1 METVN
6 SAGSLTERLSEALE
20 KYSARVVAAGLVLTL
35 LLIIPLVAM
44 SPDEDASIDPGGEAF
59 ELQDDI
65 DDRFESLIHGTG
77 YIVEARGGDILTQAS
92 LWELYQNSQE
102 LLAADQRGELAPD
115 DLPSQPYLYQAFD
128 TDTNRSFVGINT
140 IAHEVQLVLT
150 DPRVDSSLETATDDD
165 VKLAV
170 HFLFSNPESSG
181 TKDLLSVK
189 ASSERRVVR
198 GIEIDYWTSPAF
210 VFPVLADNEKLGG
223 VSTRGGLG
231 ANDDLL
237 DQEEFNRNVQRTLR
251 GEESTYRLWGFA
263 IDQNLEAEDE
273 GTTTGLFVMF
283 TVIAA
288 LVVVGISLRS
298 YWAMALTG
306 VGLGVLMIWLKGIS
320 NLVGL
325 GGGLV
330 IELIVP
336 IAMISLGVDFAV
348 HAIRRYQEE
357 KSLGHLPQR
366 ALRLGFAGVLGALVL
381 AMLSDGIAF
390 LANVSS
396 GIEAVIHFGIAA
408 GIAAASSFVVLGLF
422 VPLLLM
428 RIDELLARRPAASP
442 TIARVLPLAGGAGV
456 AALAGVSV
464 LLLVV
469 GLTPFGLVLLAVA
482 AVVFLVVPVLVMRW
496 RAGPAEPQTATRDSG
511 VATTDD
517 DGRAGWVADV
527 VAGLAHFRLV
537 VLLTAAGVTA
547 VAVFFALQLDPE
559 LDVKDFFDSGSD
571 FVVSLDKLEEH
582 VAERGG
588 EPGIIYVAGDLTDPR
603 ALASISQFVD
613 RLGDNQ
619 RVGRDAEGN
628 PSIEDNLLDALERVT
643 DTAYARGQ
651 VALATGVEITDADG
665 DGIPDA
671 REQIRATYDYIVENG
686 VPLDENTLVYDA
698 GQIREVLFHDP
709 SGVADQVT
717 ILEVGIPGTRQQ
729 TNVKLAR
736 EALSS
741 DLDVLRGNPS
751 ITRAG
756 LTGSPF
762 VREGQLEAATDTLQ
776 RSLPI
781 AVVAAM
787 VLLLVAMRSVRYAVV
802 TIIPIGLV
810 VAWLYALM
818 YATGFSLNFV
828 TATIGAISI
837 GVGIDFSIHMTERFR
852 EELRRTGTRIDA
864 LRRAANST
872 GVALLASAGS
882 SIVGFVILGFAPM
895 PMFSSFGYLT
905 ALMISLA
912 LVASLAVL
920 PSLLMLVTPQRG
932 EQRSSYAQPVGAPS
946 A

>member
-1 METVN
+1 M
-6 SAGSLTERLSEALE
+6 
-20 KYSARVVAAGLVLTL
+20 VLTL

-44 SPDEDASIDPGGEAF
+44 SPDEDASLDPGGEAF

-77 YIVEARGGDILTQAS
+77 YIVEARDGDILTQAS

-102 LLAADQRGELAPD
+102 LLAADQRGELAPE
-115 DLPSQPYLYQAFD
+115 DLPTQSYLYEAFD

-150 DPRVDSSLETATDDD
+150 DPRVGSSLETATDDD

-170 HFLFSNPESSG
+170 HLLFSNPESSG
-181 TKDLLSVK
+181 TKDLISVK

-223 VSTRGGLG
+223 ASTRGGLG
-231 ANDDLL
+231 ANEDLL

-251 GEESTYRLWGFA
+251 GDESTYRLWGFA

-273 GTTTGLFVMF
+273 GTTAGFFVML

-366 ALRLGFAGVLGALVL
+366 ALRLGFAGVLGALAL

-428 RIDELLARRPAASP
+428 RIDQLRARRPATTP
-442 TIARVLPLAGGAGV
+442 TIARVLPLAGGLGV
-456 AALAGVSV
+456 AALAGFSV
-464 LLLVV
+464 LFLVV
-469 GLTPFGLVLLAVA
+469 GFTAVGLVLLAVA
-482 AVVFLVVPVLVMRW
+482 AIVFLVAPVMVMRW
-496 RAGPAEPQTATRDSG
+496 RAGRAEPQTVMADAG
-511 VATTDD
+511 VATTE
-517 DGRAGWVADV
+517 DGRAGLVADV
-527 VAGLAHFRLV
+527 VAGLARFRLV

-547 VAVFFALQLDPE
+547 VAVLFALQLNPE

-588 EPGIIYVAGDLTDPR
+588 EPGIIYVAGDLTDPQ

-619 RVGRDAEGN
+619 RVGRDADGN
-628 PSIEDNLLDALERVT
+628 PSVEDNLLDALERVT
-643 DTAYARGQ
+643 GSAYAKDQ
-651 VALATGVEITDADG
+651 VALVTGVEITDADG
-665 DGIPDA
+665 DRVPDA

-698 GQIREVLFHDP
+698 SQIREVLFHDP
-709 SGVADQVT
+709 RGIEDQVT
-717 ILEVGIPGTRQQ
+717 ILEIGIPGTRQQ

-736 EALSS
+736 EALSR
-741 DLDVLRGNPS
+741 DLDALREDPS

-781 AVVAAM
+781 AVVAAL

-818 YATGFSLNFV
+818 YATGFGLNFV

-837 GVGIDFSIHMTERFR
+837 GVGVDFSIHMTERFR

-864 LRRAANST
+864 LRQAANGT

-895 PMFSSFGYLT
+895 PMFSSFGFLT
-905 ALMISLA
+905 ALMIFLA
-912 LVASLAVL
+912 LVASLVVL
-920 PSLLMLVTPQRG
+920 PSLLLLVTPQKG
-932 EQRSSYAQPVGAPS
+932 EQRSSEAQPVGAPS